1 MNRRRF
7 LVLIVVVSVLA
18 SSVCVIGTVAQ
29 PEVGNGSDSDADAPA
44 VPDQAD
50 EENAEDNESGES
62 ANESDDSD
70 GGGGAVDVAQGALET
85 GSDIASGAATG
96 GAQAAADAALGP
108 VFTFVLDIPT
118 LDIGLTEPGG
128 LHAPEGSPYDVLFPV
143 LYVGIAI
150 PITTVTFGI
159 ITFASFSTA
168 PLAGMPYVPWSTHNV
183 LSRGVRAFMAILGG
197 IVFHLAAFSIVHD
210 LFAGFAEQ
218 VAPAPS
224 EMIAEMGLLEFS
236 LATAFTGMGLYEMG
250 WDIIKYIGVLYAI
263 LWIYIAFFPMIS
275 MPFTAAW
282 LYAPRSTL
290 GKFSGYLHVTHLG
303 LLLSKAAVAVQLF
316 AASRLDWSMSFD
328 GVIAAFV
335 SLGLIASAL
344 ATPPLM
350 LIFMWLS
357 KGRVIA
363 AIGAGAGAAAGS
375 SAVAAKA
382 REKAPNI
389 DTQQVKERGKD
400 YTKRKGAAA
409 QGKYWD
415 VKNRS
420 KAMAL
425 VARGSAAGATYAG
438 KERFNRWR
446 SDEPGAG
453 SNSKTATDGRI
464 SPTRSERMRRFEEM
478 NNRAGGLTAS
488 QRKRYFNLKME
499 DKGAFNS
506 GLDNSEGNN
515 E

>member
-1 MNRRRF
+1 MNGRRF
-7 LVLIVVVSVLA
+7 LVLIIVVSVLA
-18 SSVCVIGTVAQ
+18 STIGAVGALAQ
-29 PEVGNGSDSDADAPA
+29 PAVDNGSDGDTGAPAVPGESESDNDSEGNGSDSA
-44 VPDQAD
+44 
-50 EENAEDNESGES
+50 NESGAS
-62 ANESDDSD
+62 AEEATDGEDS
-70 GGGGAVDVAQGALET
+70 GGPIDVAQGALDAGT
-85 GSDIASGAATG
+85 DVAGGAATG

-143 LYVGIAI
+143 LYVGIAV

-168 PLAGMPYVPWSTHNV
+168 PVAGMPYVPWSTHNV
-183 LSRGVRAFMAILGG
+183 LSRGVRAFVAILGG

-250 WDIIKYIGVLYAI
+250 WDIIKYIGLLYAI

-316 AASRLDWSMSFD
+316 AASQLDWSLSFD

-363 AIGAGAGAAAGS
+363 AIGAGAGRRLG
-375 SAVAAKA
+375 AVLSPRRPARKLLISTLSRPRSAAKGTQSGKALLHRANTGTSRIA
-382 REKAPNI
+382 RRRWRRSLAGVQPARPTPGKNASIVGVATNPALDRVAKRRPMAEFLQLAPNGC
-389 DTQQVKERGKD
+389 D
-400 YTKRKGAAA
+400 A
-409 QGKYWD
+409 
-415 VKNRS
+415 S
-420 KAMAL
+420 
-425 VARGSAAGATYAG
+425 
-438 KERFNRWR
+438 
-446 SDEPGAG
+446 
-453 SNSKTATDGRI
+453 
-464 SPTRSERMRRFEEM
+464 RR
-478 NNRAGGLTAS
+478 
-488 QRKRYFNLKME
+488 
-499 DKGAFNS
+499 
-506 GLDNSEGNN
+506 
-515 E
+515 